1 MLNRQSNESQR
12 KGEIVLDGRY
22 QRGFSRERLAATKE
36 PKVRSDERGFYI
48 MTLSENTRVYFDDYY
63 EFLRTVYDRAL
74 KDKERVIERI
84 ATTSKDNAETLA
96 YYRAR
101 GVILDLVMRTVLR
114 FYTDGSN
121 LGVVMTP
128 WCFGTVVLEKVEV
141 YRDRLSK
148 GEIDDPNIP
157 DYPYYVIKY
166 MDEIYRATLLE
177 IFGFPEQAFQMR
189 WQYSELLKRYSK
201 VLTDIT
207 GSLQSVIRSVKNIGT

>member
-1 MLNRQSNESQR
+1 M
-12 KGEIVLDGRY
+12 LDGRY
-22 QRGFSRERLAATKE
+22 QQGFSRERLAATKE
-36 PKVRSDERGFYI
+36 PKVRNDERGFYI
-48 MTLSENTRVYFDDYY
+48 MSLSENAKVYFEDYY

-74 KDKERVIERI
+74 KDKERIAARI
-84 ATTSKDNAETLA
+84 SATAKDNAETLS

-101 GVILDLVMRTVLR
+101 SVILDLVMRTVLR

-157 DYPYYVIKY
+157 EYPYYVIKY

-177 IFGFPEQAFQMR
+177 TFGFPEQAFQMR

-207 GSLQSVIRSVKNIGT
+207 GSLQTVIRSVKNIGT